1 MPGRPASRRSLIHYR
16 YPLVADSQFDC
27 IVVGAGHNGLTTA
40 CYLAKAGLKVAVFE
54 RREMVGGAVATEEM
68 FGGYQMDVGGSAH
81 IMIHLTPVI
90 RELELEKFGL
100 EYIEMDPFAWHP
112 TPDGEWLAYYRDVE
126 RTIESIARISER
138 DAESYREF
146 IEFWGA
152 INEGVF
158 EAFLKPPTPGNLLRT
173 MMSGKFGRKK
183 EVASTLRK
191 IFTSYGQ
198 IVNETFESE
207 AVRSSLLWLAAQS
220 GPPPSEPATADF
232 VGWHS
237 MIHKSGAKRPR
248 GGSGMLTQAMA
259 RRFESDGGTIF
270 TGAPIKRI
278 VVERNRAVGVELESG
293 ERFGAS
299 RAVIANTHVVTTMLS
314 LVGRENLPSKLA
326 DRIDNLRVGN
336 GFGMIIR
343 CASDELPNYTAMPH
357 DPAAL
362 DPRTPHPSHT
372 GLQLLC
378 PSGRYLDHAYA
389 DYLRGVPSRDPAC
402 LVMTF
407 SAIDPTL
414 APPGKHTV
422 FIWGQYY
429 PYDLANGER
438 WDDIREREAEKLI
451 DAASRYAPN
460 LRGAIT
466 DYYIQ
471 SPLDIERKHGMLRG
485 NVMHLEMAFDQMFIF
500 RPTPEMSDYTTPIE
514 SLYLTG
520 ASTHPGGGIFAASGY
535 NTAHVVLRK
544 VGKKGWFGW

>member
-1 MPGRPASRRSLIHYR
+1 MPEH
-16 YPLVADSQFDC
+16 QFDC

-90 RELELEKFGL
+90 RELELERFGL

-112 TPDGEWLAYYRDVE
+112 TRDGRWLAYYRDVDK
-126 RTIESIARISER
+126 TIESIAKISER

-146 IEFWGA
+146 IDFWGA

-158 EAFLKPPTPGNLLRT
+158 ESFLKPPTPGNLLRT
-173 MMSGKFGRKK
+173 MVSGKFGKKK
-183 EVASTLRK
+183 EIASTLRK
-191 IFTSYGQ
+191 IFSSYGQ
-198 IVNETFESE
+198 VVNETFESE
-207 AVRSSLLWLAAQS
+207 PVRASLLWLAAQS

-237 MIHKSGAKRPR
+237 MIHKSGAKHPR

-270 TGAPIKRI
+270 TGAAIKRI
-278 VVERNRAVGVELESG
+278 TIQNNRATGVELENG
-293 ERFGAS
+293 ERYTAS
-299 RAVIANTHVVTTMLS
+299 GAVISNAHVVTTMLS
-314 LVGRENLPSKLA
+314 LVGAEHLPGGLA
-326 DRIDNLRVGN
+326 KRVGDLRIGN

-357 DPAAL
+357 DSAAH
-362 DPRTPHPSHT
+362 DHNNPHPSHT

-378 PSGRYLDHAYA
+378 PSAQYLDHAYA
-389 DYLRGVPSRDPAC
+389 DYLRGIPSRDPAC
-402 LVMTF
+402 LLMTF
-407 SAIDPTL
+407 SAIDPDV
-414 APPGKHTV
+414 APAGKHTV
-422 FIWGQYY
+422 YIWSQYH
-429 PYDLANGER
+429 PYELENGER

-451 DAASRYAPN
+451 DVAGRYAPN

-485 NVMHLEMAFDQMFIF
+485 NVMHLEMSFDQMFMF
-500 RPTPEMSDYTTPIE
+500 RPTPELSAYGTPIE
-514 SLYLTG
+514 HLYLTG
-520 ASTHPGGGIFAASGY
+520 AGTHPGGGIFAASGY
-535 NTAHVVLRK
+535 NTAQVVLKKLGKRK
-544 VGKKGWFGW
+544 WFRA